1 MRILYWAQLFLPDI
15 GGIETLSAS
24 LLPELVKRGHQLA
37 VVTSHGRTSLPDET
51 HYKGIPIY
59 RFHFRSAVKREN
71 LPQLLKIRKRVAAL
85 KKTFQ
90 PDLVHIHPVDPS
102 GFFHLQTIQ
111 AHPAP
116 TLVSLHTNITDLKNT
131 NSDTIMGQLLE
142 KAYWITAVSKATLED
157 AIRSK
162 PEIANRCSVIYNGI
176 KTPGITPDLLP
187 FDPPILLCLGRLI
200 PSKNFDLVIEAM
212 VILVKRYPH
221 LRLIIAGDGLQREEL
236 QDLTVSHKLE
246 EQVEFI
252 GWVPPEDVPEVL
264 NKATLLVLPSRR
276 EGLPM
281 AALEAAH
288 MARPIITTDV
298 GGNPEIVL
306 HQQTGLIVQ
315 VGDVQG
321 LVEAIAY
328 LLDNPKVAQEMG
340 DAARRHAQEFF
351 NLENTADAYD
361 KIYHKLSLSPNSHL
375 NS

>member
-1 MRILYWAQLFLPDI
+1 MRILYWVQLFLPDI

-37 VVTSHGRTSLPDET
+37 VVASHGRTPLPDET
-51 HYKGIPIY
+51 HYQGIPIY
-59 RFHFRSAVKREN
+59 RFHFRSAVKRGN
-71 LPQLLKIRKRVAAL
+71 LPQLLKIRIRVAAL

-142 KAYWITAVSKATLED
+142 KAYWITAVSKVTLEN

-162 PEIANRCSVIYNGI
+162 PEIATRCSVIYNGI
-176 KTPGITPDLLP
+176 NTPAITPDLLP
-187 FDPPILLCLGRLI
+187 FAPPVLLCLGRLI
-200 PSKNFDLVIEAM
+200 PCKHYDLVIEAM
-212 VILVKRYPH
+212 AILVKRYPQ
-221 LRLIIAGDGLQREEL
+221 LRLTIAGDGPQREEL
-236 QDLTVSHKLE
+236 EKLTVSLRLE
-246 EQVEFI
+246 NQVKFF
-252 GWVPPEDVPEVL
+252 GWVPPEEVPELL
-264 NKATLLVLPSRR
+264 NEATMLVLPSRG

-281 AALEAAH
+281 TALEAAH

-298 GGNPEIVL
+298 GGIPEIVL
-306 HQQTGLIVQ
+306 HQQTGLILRA
-315 VGDVQG
+315 GDVQG

-328 LLDNPKVAQEMG
+328 LLDHPQLAQEIG
-340 DAARRHAQEFF
+340 DAARRQAQDVFS
-351 NLENTADAYD
+351 LDKTADAYD
-361 KIYHKLSLSPNSHL
+361 KIYHKLSL
-375 NS
+375 

>member
-1 MRILYWAQLFLPDI
+1 MRTLYWTSFFLPDT
-15 GGIETLSAS
+15 GGMETLSAF

-37 VVTSHGRTSLPDET
+37 VVASHGSTPLPDET
-51 HYKGIPIY
+51 DFYGIPIY
-59 RFHFRSAVKREN
+59 RFHFRSAVRREN
-71 LPQLLKIRKRVAAL
+71 LGQLLKIRKRIATL
-85 KKTFQ
+85 KRAFK
-90 PDLVHIHPVDPS
+90 PDLVHIHVSDPS
-102 GFFHLQTIQ
+102 GFFHLQTLQ
-111 AHPAP
+111 AYPSP
-116 TLVSLHTNITDLKNT
+116 TLVSLHTNLADQNNT
-131 NSDTIMGQLLE
+131 SSDTLMGQLLE
-142 KAYWITAVSKATLED
+142 KADWITGVSKATLEN
-157 AIRSK
+157 AIRCK
-162 PEIANRCSVIYNGI
+162 PDIANRCSVIYNGI

-221 LRLIIAGDGLQREEL
+221 LRLIIAGDGLQRKEL

-252 GWVPPEDVPEVL
+252 GWIPPEDVQEVL

-281 AALEAAH
+281 AALEAAN

-315 VGDVQG
+315 LGDVQG

-340 DAARRHAQEFF
+340 DAARRHTQEFF